1 MFFLAVHFWV
11 TTHQLIHNLVHFQ
24 WATFP
29 FYLKRPEKINSLTES
44 LKHLCACVKKNV
56 HSLKCGTD
64 SNSVAA
70 SYKHHSILS
79 GALLWDCV
87 LIWDIWCQG
96 QGKICGGLSFNI
108 SDGIFTHWGICCFTT
123 IQLYTTGCFFLLTMS
138 LFLFKC
144 EKRNYN
150 TNVLKLACFC
160 TLMRICASEQL
171 TQIPVSH
178 CSYEPSQAEQ
188 HQIVSGMISSSY
200 VTLVSKHWQS
210 LAVWY
215 HLCLDG
221 YCKGEGCRLYLKANV
236 L

>member
-1 MFFLAVHFWV
+1 MFTAWNVAQTQIQLLLV
-11 TTHQLIHNLVHFQ
+11 TNITAF
-24 WATFP
+24 
-29 FYLKRPEKINSLTES
+29 SLG
-44 LKHLCACVKKNV
+44 LCF
-56 HSLKCGTD
+56 GTVCWYEISD
-64 SNSVAA
+64 D
-70 SYKHHSILS
+70 K
-79 GALLWDCV
+79 DRK
-87 LIWDIWCQG
+87 
-96 QGKICGGLSFNI
+96 KICVGLSFNI
-108 SDGIFTHWGICCFTT
+108 SDCIFTHWGICCFTT

-138 LFLFKC
+138 LFLLKC

-160 TLMRICASEQL
+160 TLMRIFASEQL
-171 TQIPVSH
+171 TQIPMSH

-200 VTLVSKHWQS
+200 VTLVSKHWRS